1 MPETIKT
8 TKDVAG
14 LGLSRRQI
22 LALAA
27 HDFDKQP
34 DHVIAKKFGV
44 SRSAIAHRRRRAR
57 KTLARYAAALHS
69 NGGRRVKFKPFS
81 LLASDNI

>member
-1 MPETIKT
+1 
-8 TKDVAG
+8 
-14 LGLSRRQI
+14 
-22 LALAA
+22 
-27 HDFDKQP
+27 
-34 DHVIAKKFGV
+34 V

-81 LLASDNI
+81 LLASDNV